1 MCKTRTLPKLLN
13 VLLGLSTTA
22 TAVMVL
28 TGMPPKTVVETALP
42 WLLWLT
48 NETVRSFL
56 GNYH

>member
-13 VLLGLSTTA
+13 VLLGLSTAA
-22 TAVMVL
+22 TAVCVL
-28 TGMPPKTVVETALP
+28 AGAPMKTVMETALP

-56 GNYH
+56 GNYR